1 MCGRYVFYDENNQQ
15 LKKIIA
21 SAKEKMPEKEFNEI
35 SLFEVF
41 PGQKALAAVYDAKR
55 AQVRIKVMKWGFVQ
69 GTRSVINARSETC
82 FNSLFFADAV
92 PCAVP
97 ASAYFEWTADHQKYS
112 FTADNE
118 TIYLGGLAKEHSDGW
133 YFIIIT
139 EPASGMQKE
148 IHDRQ
153 PLVFTYQ
160 DAKKWCASK
169 HPTSLL
175 SHSLQERSSTKV

>member
-21 SAKEKMPEKEFNEI
+21 SAKEKLPEKEFNEI

-82 FNSLFFADAV
+82 FTSPFFTGSV
-92 PCAVP
+92 PCVIP
-97 ASAYFEWTADHQKYS
+97 ASSYFEWTKTHQKYE
-112 FTADNE
+112 FRCQDE
-118 TIYLGGLAKEHSDGW
+118 TIYLGGLAHQENEEWH
-133 YFIIIT
+133 FVILT
-139 EPASGMQKE
+139 EDASGKQAD
-148 IHDRQ
+148 IHFRQ
-153 PLVFTYQ
+153 PLVFNYE
-160 DAKKWCASK
+160 DAKKWCASQ
-169 HPTSLL
+169 HPTSMYA
-175 SHSLQERSSTKV
+175 SSIQERIQTKV